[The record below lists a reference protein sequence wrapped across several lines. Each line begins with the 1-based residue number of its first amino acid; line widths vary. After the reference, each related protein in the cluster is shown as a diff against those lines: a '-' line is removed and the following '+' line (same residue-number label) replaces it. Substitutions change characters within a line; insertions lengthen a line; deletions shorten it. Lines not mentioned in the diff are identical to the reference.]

1 MLPLLV
7 LIIKGDVN
15 SDILHYCKFLEITSA
30 GGGKR
35 EAVNVKYSVY
45 NGYWARKTLKT
56 ISSCDIT
63 TCCYLSKKI
72 ILHIIRIIKQRV
84 IVILSIRNNND
95 VCMCFLFFFFKVL
108 TVANN
113 CTIPI

>member
-15 SDILHYCKFLEITSA
+15 SDILHYCKLLEITSA

-63 TCCYLSKKI
+63 TCCYLSKIFYVAHNKNYKTKSYS
-72 ILHIIRIIKQRV
+72 HIIYQEQQRCMHV
-84 IVILSIRNNND
+84 LS
-95 VCMCFLFFFFKVL
+95 FLL
-108 TVANN
+108 L
-113 CTIPI
+113 